1 MPVSQLALTV
11 KPKLIT
17 FLVEV
22 VFYLGL
28 KARQL

>member
-11 KPKLIT
+11 KPKLISS
-17 FLVEV
+17 LAEV
-22 VFYLGL
+22 VYLGL

>member
-1 MPVSQLALTV
+1 MPVNQLALTV
-11 KPKLIT
+11 KPKLIA

-22 VFYLGL
+22 VDLGL

>member
-11 KPKLIT
+11 KPKLIRS
-17 FLVEV
+17 LAEV
-22 VFYLGL
+22 VYLGL